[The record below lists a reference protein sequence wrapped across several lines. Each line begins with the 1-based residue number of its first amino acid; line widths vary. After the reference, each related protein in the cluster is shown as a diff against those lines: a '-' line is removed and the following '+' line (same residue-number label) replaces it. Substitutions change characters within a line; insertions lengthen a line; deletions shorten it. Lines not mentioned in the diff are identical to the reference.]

1 MILPHPE
8 SNLKTNIMVL
18 GAEIIGI
25 MSKNPLKGKYVLVED
40 VMNKFLKNDKNRT
53 PDLFMYAVTLLHTI
67 GSLKQK
73 DYKIKLRNNNSKRD
87 LINLLYP

>member
-8 SNLKTNIMVL
+8 SNLKTNILVL

-73 DYKIKLRNNNSKRD
+73 DYKIKLVSNNSKRD
-87 LINLLYP
+87 L